1 MGEFS
6 HGLQALQLSQRRP
19 YSRRSQHA
27 HQNVVEQGFFEYLR
41 THFRGVIRYSPF
53 LSLEY
58 PEIEADWD
66 LVNLVVGEWQE
77 ITVSDA
83 GVHVRYQ
90 S

>member
-6 HGLQALQLSQRRP
+6 HRLQTLQLSQGRP
-19 YSRRSQHA
+19 DSRRSQHA
-27 HQNVVEQGFFEYLR
+27 YQNVVERGFFQYLR

-66 LVNLVVGEWQE
+66 LMNLVMGEWQE
-77 ITVSDA
+77 ITVDDA